1 MSSAFMPHG
10 HCYLWTPSILWL
22 HVGSDL
28 VIAASYFLIPLA
40 LVALVRR
47 RGDLVF
53 DWMFLLFAAF
63 IFGCGATHLF
73 DVWNTWHSNY
83 LGEGV
88 VKALTAGVS
97 AATAIAVW
105 PLLPKAL
112 ALRSPSQLEA
122 ENLLLE
128 RSVAERT
135 RELQKSNENLRHF
148 ASFLSHELRQPLAAL
163 LNWSEVLD
171 QELAESRSERP
182 RQTLGRMRRS
192 IGQMA
197 DLVTAELALA
207 EVGTS
212 APTESVDLTAVVRD
226 LVSDLAQPLLAAGA
240 TVEVGELGAV
250 HAEPANMTQLF
261 RNLLENAIKYRRPEV
276 PLVVRIGARRVE
288 IGAARA
294 AFLEVRVADN
304 GLGFDPER
312 AREIFEMRRRVAPPE
327 IPGAGVGL
335 TICRRIAEASGGSIV
350 ATGEPGRG
358 ATFTVTLPAAD
369 PIPFYKAGRP

>member
-261 RNLLENAIKYRRPEV
+261 RNLLENAIKYRRTEV